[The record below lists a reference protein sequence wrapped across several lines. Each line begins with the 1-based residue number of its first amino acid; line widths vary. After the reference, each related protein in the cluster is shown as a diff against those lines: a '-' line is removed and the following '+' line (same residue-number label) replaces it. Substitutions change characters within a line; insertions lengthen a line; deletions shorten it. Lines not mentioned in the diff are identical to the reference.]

1 MNSHTHTDS
10 NLIESVVELLKTEH
24 WDGLGKLIELLI
36 NTAMQV
42 ERQEYLKA
50 SPYERCVDRVSHANG
65 YKPKTVKTRVGE
77 LKLQVPQT
85 RDGFYPESLEKG
97 LRSERALKLALAQM
111 YLSGTSTRRVAAI
124 TQELCGFEVTSEQV
138 SRATKMLD
146 EQLNAWRERK
156 LGSYRYIYL
165 DARYEKCRENNQVLD
180 VAVLIAKGINQQGQ
194 REIIGL
200 SVSLSEAEVH
210 WREFLQSLI
219 NRGLSGV
226 ELIVSDSHSG
236 LKAARASVFP
246 SVPWQ
251 RCQFHL
257 QQNAQGYAQR
267 KDDKPK
273 IASAIRSI
281 FNAEDIEQAKS
292 LLKAKINAYE
302 ASNPRLSR
310 WLEDNIPE
318 GLTVFQ
324 IPEALRRKLRT
335 TNPLERVNKE
345 IKRRTRVVGIF
356 PNTDACLRLASALLM
371 EISEDW
377 QSGKAYIDQEL
388 LR

>member
-1 MNSHTHTDS
+1 MNNHTHTDS
-10 NLIESVVELLKTEH
+10 NLIESVVELLKTDH
-24 WDGLGKLIELLI
+24 WDGLGKLVELLI
-36 NTAMQV
+36 NTAMQA
-42 ERQEYLKA
+42 ERQNYLKA
-50 SPYERCVDRVSHANG
+50 APYERNSDRVSHANG
-65 YKPKTVKTRVGE
+65 YKPKTVKTRVGQLE
-77 LKLQVPQT
+77 LQVPQT
-85 RDGFYPESLEKG
+85 RDGFYPQSLEKG

-111 YLSGTSTRRVAAI
+111 YLNGTSTRRVAAI
-124 TQELCGFEVTSEQV
+124 TEQLCGFEVTSEQV

-146 EQLNAWRERK
+146 EQLNAWRERS

-180 VAVLIAKGINQQGQ
+180 VAVLIAKGVNQQGQ
-194 REIIGL
+194 REILGL
-200 SVSLSEAEVH
+200 SVSLSEAEFH
-210 WREFLQSLI
+210 WREFLQSLVS
-219 NRGLSGV
+219 RGLSGV
-226 ELIVSDSHSG
+226 ELITSDSHSG

-257 QQNAQGYAQR
+257 QQNAQSYAQR
-267 KDDKPK
+267 KEDKPK

-281 FNAEDIEQAKS
+281 FNAEDVEQANT
-292 LLKAKINAYE
+292 LLKAKVNAYE
-302 ASNPRLSR
+302 TSNPRLAR

-324 IPEALRRKLRT
+324 MSEALRKKLRT

-356 PNTDACLRLASALLM
+356 PNTNACLRLTSALLM

-377 QSGKAYIDQEL
+377 QSGKAYIDPEL
-388 LR
+388 LE